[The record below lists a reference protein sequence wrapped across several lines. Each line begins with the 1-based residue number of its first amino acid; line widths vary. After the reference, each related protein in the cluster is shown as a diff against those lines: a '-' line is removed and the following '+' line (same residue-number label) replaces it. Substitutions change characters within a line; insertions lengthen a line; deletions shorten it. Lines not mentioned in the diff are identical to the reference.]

1 MQTEF
6 DTIAAIS
13 TAPGEGAIGIVRISG
28 DDAIRIADEVY
39 RLKDKRLKEQPSHTI
54 NYGHIVDP
62 KNDEVIDEVM
72 VTVLRAPKTF
82 TREDVV
88 EINCHGG
95 IVAINR
101 ILQLVLRMGSTP
113 GRAWGIYKTRLLE
126 WTYRLVASRSRD
138 GFDSC

>member
-39 RLKDKRLKEQPSHTI
+39 RLNEKRLKDQPSHTI
-54 NYGHIVDP
+54 HYGHIVDP

-101 ILQLVLRMGSTP
+101 ILQLGFRTDPFNLTYTP
-113 GRAWGIYKTRLLE
+113 MNFHKFKQSYKTRKVQLK
-126 WTYRLVASRSRD
+126 S
-138 GFDSC
+138 